1 MQKKV
6 VILGGVGLI
15 GTHLCKKILDRGD
28 RVYCVDTRELSSS
41 PLLRELEQHADLHY
55 VRHNVVA
62 PFTIRCDE
70 IYNLC
75 SPIRLNY
82 DKQLPVEGLKTYLQG
97 SFNTLEN
104 ARTEFARVVHASSSA
119 VYNPNPRLEFDLRN
133 EQCTSAEGIR
143 AAEMIHHAYFHE
155 YGVDSRIARIFN
167 VYGTGADP
175 NDRRVVMRMITS
187 ALQNRDLTIFGNGEQ
202 LRTFCWVEDAADG
215 LLALMEASPCATPR
229 IVDLGGD
236 TEITVRA
243 LAEKI
248 IELTGSRSRINHVE
262 ARIGEVRS
270 RRPNLAAAQKELG
283 WKPRTALAEGLQ
295 RTIEYTEKMLS
306 AYAGANRS
314 WIEIYG

>member
-28 RVYCVDTRELSSS
+28 TVYCVDTRELSDS
-41 PLLRELEQHADLHY
+41 PLLREWEQHPNLHY

-75 SPIRLNY
+75 SPVRLSY
-82 DKQLPVEGLKTYLQG
+82 DKRLPVETLKTHLQG
-97 SFNTLEN
+97 SINTLEN
-104 ARTEFARVVHASSSA
+104 ARAEFAKVVYASSSA
-119 VYNPNPRLEFDLRN
+119 VYSPNPRLELDLRN
-133 EQCTSAEGIR
+133 EQSTSTEGTR

-155 YGVDSRIARIFN
+155 YGVDSRIARLFN
-167 VYGTGADP
+167 VYGSGSGL
-175 NDRRVVMRMITS
+175 NDRRVVMRMVAS
-187 ALQNRDLTIFGNGEQ
+187 ALQNRDLTIFGSGEQ
-202 LRTFCWVEDAADG
+202 LRTFCWVEDAAEG
-215 LLALMEASPCATPR
+215 LLALMAAAPGSTPR

-236 TEITVRA
+236 SEITVRA

-248 IELTGSRSRINHVE
+248 IELTGSRSRINHVG
-262 ARIGEVRS
+262 ARFGDARS
-270 RRPNLAAAQKELG
+270 RRPDLSTARRELG
-283 WKPRTALAEGLQ
+283 WKPRTSLTEGLR

-306 AYAGANRS
+306 AYAGASRS